1 MPLVEQTCVL
11 FMKMGGR
18 PYNHDSLSSAAWL
31 KSQNTARFSAPGAQ
45 TLRALEPPGLWNVRA
60 RNGRGRHA
68 SHTVRTT
75 KGAVADNAMNES
87 CTNITCIQKPPRGGF
102 RAAPISASDAAR
114 ITASVFNT
122 ALFAASAPD
131 AARED
136 AADEERADLDADEL
150 DLAKLVKSIDE
161 DAGAPAAATRAAT
174 VTVRDARAVQADA
187 QHDANAFPAAAA
199 EAALS
204 DAGVDGAAPSASS
217 EPSAFSAKRAESAA
231 DRAPAAAD
239 GCTYRDC
246 IAGRAGLPQGPLGM
260 RVFQILMVGG
270 MVTFMAT
277 INGLLHQ
284 GLGFFAHALWMYPL
298 VFCIS
303 FLVRTFIGGKIVDAV
318 APRLVLPHTR
328 GIARSVAM
336 TLLNVVVMGT
346 IMGFIVTLL
355 MSGTQDYLATVA
367 ATLPISL
374 VAAALVNYFIVSPAV
389 RMICANV
396 IEPGGNARIVTAA
409 QKYAM
414 PWAAIFSN

>member
-1 MPLVEQTCVL
+1 
-11 FMKMGGR
+11 
-18 PYNHDSLSSAAWL
+18 
-31 KSQNTARFSAPGAQ
+31 
-45 TLRALEPPGLWNVRA
+45 
-60 RNGRGRHA
+60 
-68 SHTVRTT
+68 
-75 KGAVADNAMNES
+75 MNES

-102 RAAPISASDAAR
+102 RVAPISASDAAR

-122 ALFAASAPD
+122 ALFAASAPS

-161 DAGAPAAATRAAT
+161 DAGASATATRAAT
-174 VTVRDARAVQADA
+174 VTVRDARTAQADA

-204 DAGVDGAAPSASS
+204 DAGVDGAASSGPSEPSASS
-217 EPSAFSAKRAESAA
+217 VKRAESAA

-374 VAAALVNYFIVSPAV
+374 VAATLVNYFIVSPAV

>member
-1 MPLVEQTCVL
+1 
-11 FMKMGGR
+11 
-18 PYNHDSLSSAAWL
+18 
-31 KSQNTARFSAPGAQ
+31 
-45 TLRALEPPGLWNVRA
+45 
-60 RNGRGRHA
+60 
-68 SHTVRTT
+68 
-75 KGAVADNAMNES
+75 MNES
-87 CTNITCIQKPPRGGF
+87 CTNITYIQKPLRGGF
-102 RAAPISASDAAR
+102 RAAPISAGDAAR

-122 ALFAASAPD
+122 ALFATGAPA
-131 AARED
+131 AAREE
-136 AADEERADLDADEL
+136 AANEERSDLDADEL
-150 DLAKLVKSIDE
+150 DLAELVKSIGE
-161 DAGAPAAATRAAT
+161 DAAAPASAPRTIT
-174 VTVRDARAVQADA
+174 VTVRESGTAQTIAGAAANAADA
-187 QHDANAFPAAAA
+187 QHDESVSATVATASGDVDADGTAPSAPSAPSAKHAEYAAHPEPAAA
-199 EAALS
+199 
-204 DAGVDGAAPSASS
+204 
-217 EPSAFSAKRAESAA
+217 ES
-231 DRAPAAAD
+231 
-239 GCTYRDC
+239 CTYRDC

-303 FLVRTFIGGKIVDAV
+303 FLVRTFIGGRIVDAI

-328 GIARSVAM
+328 GVARSIAM

-355 MSGTQDYLATVA
+355 MSGTQDYLTTVA

-374 VAAALVNYFIVSPAV
+374 AAAALVNYFIVGPAV

>member
-1 MPLVEQTCVL
+1 MAEIPE
-11 FMKMGGR
+11 
-18 PYNHDSLSSAAWL
+18 HSAFFCAWGADL
-31 KSQNTARFSAPGAQ
+31 TSPG
-45 TLRALEPPGLWNVRA
+45 TPGLWNVRA

-87 CTNITCIQKPPRGGF
+87 CTNITCIQKPLRGGF
-102 RAAPISASDAAR
+102 RAAPISAGDAAR

-122 ALFAASAPD
+122 ALFATGAPA
-131 AARED
+131 AAREE
-136 AADEERADLDADEL
+136 AANEERSDLDADEL
-150 DLAKLVKSIDE
+150 DLAELVKSIGE
-161 DAGAPAAATRAAT
+161 DAAAPASAPRTIT
-174 VTVRDARAVQADA
+174 VTVRESGTAQTIAGAAANAADA
-187 QHDANAFPAAAA
+187 QHDESVSATVATASGDVDADGTAPSAPSAKHAEYAAHPEPAAA
-199 EAALS
+199 
-204 DAGVDGAAPSASS
+204 
-217 EPSAFSAKRAESAA
+217 ES
-231 DRAPAAAD
+231 
-239 GCTYRDC
+239 CTYRDC

-303 FLVRTFIGGKIVDAV
+303 FLVRTFIGGRIVDAI

-328 GIARSVAM
+328 GIARSIAM

-355 MSGTQDYLATVA
+355 MSGTQDYLTTVA

-374 VAAALVNYFIVSPAV
+374 AAAALVNYFIVGPAV

-414 PWAAIFSN
+414 PWTAIFSN

>member
-1 MPLVEQTCVL
+1 
-11 FMKMGGR
+11 
-18 PYNHDSLSSAAWL
+18 
-31 KSQNTARFSAPGAQ
+31 
-45 TLRALEPPGLWNVRA
+45 
-60 RNGRGRHA
+60 
-68 SHTVRTT
+68 
-75 KGAVADNAMNES
+75 MNES

-102 RAAPISASDAAR
+102 RVAPISASDAAR

-122 ALFAASAPD
+122 ALFAASAPST
-131 AARED
+131 ARED

-174 VTVRDARAVQADA
+174 VTVRDARAVQAAADVAVA
-187 QHDANAFPAAAA
+187 QRGATAFPAAAA
-199 EAALS
+199 EAALG
-204 DAGVDGAAPSASS
+204 DAGFDGAAPSASS

-298 VFCIS
+298 LFCIS

-328 GIARSVAM
+328 GIARSIAM